1 MLIDFR
7 VQNYLSF
14 KDSQTLSL
22 IAGNNADL
30 PDNLMS
36 FDNRRK
42 LRLLKSAAVFGAN
55 ASGKSNLIS
64 ALYLMKTLVTETFKP
79 GEPLPVTPFKLSQE
93 SRESPTEFEV
103 TFAVNGVVYQYGF
116 SASSVQIFEEWLF
129 VTPKDRSQKWFER
142 VWDTESKQYAW
153 RFGTYFQGT
162 KQVWL
167 KATRENAL
175 FLTTAVLLNSTQLKP
190 VFDWFTNTLH
200 FLIGASYFPPV
211 FSAIMYKDNEQVRE
225 KILNF
230 MKVAD
235 FNISNIHVEE
245 APRENPDLSEYPEPV
260 RLYIEQEIKSKKTL
274 KIVTS
279 HLDDENQSV
288 DFDFFNES
296 DGTRRFFAFVGPLI
310 DVLQNGC
317 VFCIDEI
324 NVNLHPKLVKFIVN
338 LFHNK
343 NTNKKNAQLIFT
355 THDTSVLSLKFL
367 REDQIWFCE
376 QNKNHSSELYS
387 LFDFRDHVIK
397 KTSKNTDLNIEK
409 LYLGGKYG
417 ALPFIG
423 DAEDVL

>member
-1 MLIDFR
+1 M
-7 VQNYLSF
+7 
-14 KDSQTLSL
+14 
-22 IAGNNADL
+22 
-30 PDNLMS
+30 
-36 FDNRRK
+36 
-42 LRLLKSAAVFGAN
+42 
-55 ASGKSNLIS
+55 
-64 ALYLMKTLVTETFKP
+64 
-79 GEPLPVTPFKLSQE
+79 
-93 SRESPTEFEV
+93 
-103 TFAVNGVVYQYGF
+103 
-116 SASSVQIFEEWLF
+116 
-129 VTPKDRSQKWFER
+129 
-142 VWDTESKQYAW
+142 
-153 RFGTYFQGT
+153 
-162 KQVWL
+162 
-167 KATRENAL
+167 
-175 FLTTAVLLNSTQLKP
+175 
-190 VFDWFTNTLH
+190 
-200 FLIGASYFPPV
+200 
-211 FSAIMYKDNEQVRE
+211 
-225 KILNF
+225 
-230 MKVAD
+230 
-235 FNISNIHVEE
+235 
-245 APRENPDLSEYPEPV
+245 
-260 RLYIEQEIKSKKTL
+260 

-324 NVNLHPKLVKFIVN
+324 NVNLHPKLFKFIVN

-355 THDTSVLSLKFL
+355 THDTSVLSLNLL

>member
-14 KDSQTLSL
+14 RASQTLSL
-22 IAGNNADL
+22 VAGNSADL

-36 FDNRRK
+36 LDNRRK
-42 LRLLKSAAVFGAN
+42 LRLLRSAAVFGAN

-64 ALYLMKTLVTETFKP
+64 ALYLMKTIVTETFKP
-79 GEPLPVTPFKLSQE
+79 GEPLPVTPFRLSQE

-103 TFAVNGVVYQYGF
+103 TFAVNGVIYQYGF
-116 SASSVQIFEEWLF
+116 SASPAQIFEEWLF
-129 VTPKDRSQKWFER
+129 VTPKDRSQRCFER

-175 FLTTAVLLNSTQLKP
+175 FLTTAVLLNSVQLKP
-190 VFDWFTNTLH
+190 VFDWFANTLR
-200 FLIGASYFPPV
+200 FLIGSSYFPLV
-211 FSAIMYKDNEQVRE
+211 FSALMYKDNEQLRE

-230 MKVAD
+230 MKVAE

-245 APRENPDLSEYPEPV
+245 APRENPDLSEYPEIV
-260 RLYIEQEIKSKKTL
+260 RLYTEQEIKSKKTL

-296 DGTRRFFAFVGPLI
+296 DGTRRFFAFIGPLI
-310 DVLQNGC
+310 DALQNGY
-317 VFCIDEI
+317 VLCIDEI
-324 NVNLHPKLVKFIVN
+324 NVNLHPKLFKFIVN

-343 NTNKKNAQLIFT
+343 NTNQKNAQLIFT
-355 THDTSVLSLKFL
+355 THDTSVLSLNLL

-376 QNKNHSSELYS
+376 YNKNHHSELYS
-387 LFDFRDHVIK
+387 LFDFRKPVIK
-397 KTSKNTDLNIEK
+397 KISKNTDLNIEK
-409 LYLGGKYG
+409 LYLAGKYG

>member
-175 FLTTAVLLNSTQLKP
+175 FLTTAVLLNSSQLKP
-190 VFDWFTNTLH
+190 VFDWFTNTLR
-200 FLIGASYFPPV
+200 FLIGSSYFPPV

-279 HLDDENQSV
+279 HLDDENRSV

-310 DVLQNGC
+310 DVLQNGY
-317 VFCIDEI
+317 VLCIDEI

-376 QNKNHSSELYS
+376 QNKNHFSELYS
-387 LFDFRDHVIK
+387 LFDFRNNVIK